1 VSVTV
6 RPRRCRCVAIVTQL
20 GTQIG
25 AGEWVREADSRR
37 IAARSQGAAVYALGT
52 WAKIEARPAHPVG
65 GWAGGGFDFLIE
77 VRSVQGLCGSVP
89 RNSVPVRSSMRG
101 SSSPVRCTSVVTF
114 SWTVATSAARSRSV
128 ANQPRPPT
136 PASFTRT
143 STGRPGAPAARANTR
158 RAGVRLHQRR
168 TADDAST
175 AARHFQNQPHKGVRS
190 RRGQE
195 RSQPS
200 LHTLIQAD
208 GPRVRPIASGAGSTD
223 P

>member
-1 VSVTV
+1 MRSDSYSV
-6 RPRRCRCVAIVTQL
+6 RYS
-20 GTQIG
+20 IG
-25 AGEWVREADSRR
+25 AGEWVREADRRR
-37 IAARSQGAAVYALGT
+37 IAARSQEAAVYALGT
-52 WAKIEARPAHPVG
+52 WAKIEWLTGLTPAP
-65 GWAGGGFDFLIE
+65 AGASCRWLGRWRIRLSDRGEAGAGTMWISSPQD
-77 VRSVQGLCGSVP
+77 
-89 RNSVPVRSSMRG
+89 SVPVRSSMRG

-175 AARHFQNQPHKGVRS
+175 ATRHFQNQPHKGVRS